1 MFDTVD
7 PDLGACTAEDA
18 SMRGGGSRGEGLKQE
33 RLGKGVLSG
42 CYACVSG

>member
-18 SMRGGGSRGEGLKQE
+18 SMRGGESRGEGLKQE
-33 RLGKGVLSG
+33 RVGKGGLSG
-42 CYACVSG
+42 YYTFVSG